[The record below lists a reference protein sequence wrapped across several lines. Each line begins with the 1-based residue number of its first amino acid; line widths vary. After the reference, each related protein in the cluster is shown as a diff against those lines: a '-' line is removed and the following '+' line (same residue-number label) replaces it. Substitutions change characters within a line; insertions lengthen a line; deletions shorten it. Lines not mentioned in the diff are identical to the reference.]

1 VRGCRIPWGTHMDG
15 TRDRLP
21 DRTAENWRRGDRVR
35 RIAATA
41 SWSNL
46 PRHAAFAAAAP
57 AAAADVIIG
66 FVPNPAPSEP
76 PLAQPLKVETEV
88 PKQNRPPLT
97 APSPTGQKHSRKTLA
112 VSLSLGAIAVAAMV
126 ALGAVFI
133 LRPDVE
139 VQPTQVAAAA
149 VVEAPEMAQ
158 PGSTAITVHLRV
170 GAGLS
175 TAERQRIQAALA
187 KAGYSAVVVQQMPF
201 SISRSRIGYF
211 READR
216 TAAEGLIAALR
227 GTQDVIEL
235 RDYSKLM
242 SMPEP
247 GRLDL
252 WIRS

>member
-1 VRGCRIPWGTHMDG
+1 MDG

-41 SWSNL
+41 SWSTL
-46 PRHAAFAAAAP
+46 PRHGAFAAAAP

-66 FVPNPAPSEP
+66 YAPNQPRSEP
-76 PLAQPLKVETEV
+76 PLAQPDKSEPEAAKEIS
-88 PKQNRPPLT
+88 PRAAAPL
-97 APSPTGQKHSRKTLA
+97 PTSRKRTGKTRA
-112 VSLSLGAIAVAAMV
+112 VSLSLGAIAVAAILT
-126 ALGAVFI
+126 LGAVLV
-133 LRPDVE
+133 LRPHVE
-139 VQPTQVAAAA
+139 VQPTQIAAAA
-149 VVEAPEMAQ
+149 VVETPQLEQ
-158 PGSTAITVHLRV
+158 PGSTIITVHLRV

-175 TAERQRIQAALA
+175 TAERQRIQSALA
-187 KAGYSAVVVQQMPF
+187 KAGYSTVVVQQMPF

-216 TAAEGLIAALR
+216 IAAEALIAALR
-227 GTQDVIEL
+227 GTHEVIEL

-242 SMPEP
+242 SIPEP

>member
-1 VRGCRIPWGTHMDG
+1 MDG

-21 DRTAENWRRGDRVR
+21 DRIAENWRRGDRVR

-66 FVPNPAPSEP
+66 FVPNPAP
-76 PLAQPLKVETEV
+76 LAQPRKVETEV
-88 PKQNRPPLT
+88 PKQNRPPVT
-97 APSPTGQKHSRKTLA
+97 APSPTDQKTRKTLA
-112 VSLSLGAIAVAAMV
+112 IIFSLGAIAVAAMV

-149 VVEAPEMAQ
+149 VVEAPEVAL
-158 PGSTAITVHLRV
+158 PGSIAITGHLRV

-175 TAERQRIQAALA
+175 SAERQRIQAALA

-227 GTQDVIEL
+227 GTHDVIEL

-242 SMPEP
+242 SIPEP
-247 GRLDL
+247 GR
-252 WIRS
+252 